1 HRALIEAMRGEEVA
15 IAFDSDHRQSAQVCR
30 QLGKLIAEREQDAR
44 LAGLETNTRVVVW
57 DGAKGVDE
65 AVLQNLSLRVIS
77 ISEWRETLEGNSL
90 EEVKEV
96 WAGFSYPSVPE

>member
-1 HRALIEAMRGEEVA
+1 
-15 IAFDSDHRQSAQVCR
+15 
-30 QLGKLIAEREQDAR
+30 
-44 LAGLETNTRVVVW
+44 VW

-96 WAGFSYPSVPE
+96 WADFSYPSVPE